1 MTSKYFDPK
10 KSFLHLQV
18 VWGAISALLAFST
31 VIGLVI
37 IFNTS
42 LLWDLSANGFNHF
55 IFVFRFPLGILAM
68 IIPIVALLAANHRS
82 EQTKEQIKATGLQNN
97 FSNYYK
103 HLEEFVKY
111 SQANLKDI
119 KDLDFRLI
127 HKKIYPNSQEGDY
140 EICRELFQALESSS
154 TLISEI
160 SDNYPKDF
168 NEGIPESDYEKYI
181 GLVNKLGSYLGND
194 SGRFTAITI
203 DPFDTYAKTYLKQ
216 SLLFLERIIYLCTLI
231 ERMCHFTV
239 DFKSKSQ
246 SLMGFTFNVN
256 EFNVIESRDNDE
268 LDPFDYQT
276 PRDFEQVNQVFIE
289 KLKEKKVA

>member
-10 KSFLHLQV
+10 KSFLHLKI
-18 VWGAISALLAFST
+18 VWWAISALLIFSI

-37 IFNTS
+37 LFNTS
-42 LLWDLSANGFNHF
+42 LIWDLSANGFNHF
-55 IFVFRFPLGILAM
+55 IFLFRFPLGILAM

-111 SQANLKDI
+111 SQANIKDI
-119 KDLDFRLI
+119 NDLDFRLI

-140 EICRELFQALESSS
+140 EICRELFQSLELSS
-154 TLISEI
+154 TLLSEI
-160 SDNYPKDF
+160 SDKYPKDF
-168 NEGIPESDYEKYI
+168 NEGIPQPDNEKYI
-181 GLVNKLGSYLGND
+181 RLVNKLGSYLGND
-194 SGRFTAITI
+194 TGRFTTITS
-203 DPFDTYAKTYLKQ
+203 DPFDSYAKTYLKQ
-216 SLLFLERIIYLCTLI
+216 SLLFLEKIIYLCTLI

-246 SLMGFTFNVN
+246 KLIGCSFNFN
-256 EFNVIESRDNDE
+256 EFNVIESVDDE
-268 LDPFDYQT
+268 ALDPFDYQT
-276 PRDFEQVNQVFIE
+276 PRSFDKVNQVFIE
-289 KLKEKKVA
+289 RLKENKVA

>member
-1 MTSKYFDPK
+1 MTSKYFDPQ

-18 VWGAISALLAFST
+18 VWGAISALLTFAI
-31 VIGLVI
+31 VIALVI

-42 LLWDLSANGFNHF
+42 LVWDLSANGFNYF

-111 SQANLKDI
+111 SQENLKDI
-119 KDLDFRLI
+119 QDLDFRLI
-127 HKKIYPNSQEGDY
+127 HKRIYPNSQEGDY

-154 TLISEI
+154 TLISGI
-160 SDNYPKDF
+160 SENYPKDF
-168 NEGIPESDYEKYI
+168 NEGIPQSDYEKYI
-181 GLVNKLGSYLGND
+181 GLVNKLGSYLGNN
-194 SGRFTAITI
+194 SGRFTAITS

-246 SLMGFTFNVN
+246 PLIGFNFNVN
-256 EFNVIESRDNDE
+256 EFNVIESGDDDE
-268 LDPFDYQT
+268 LDPFDYQA
-276 PRDFEQVNQVFIE
+276 PRDFDEVNQVFIE
-289 KLKEKKVA
+289 KLKENKVA